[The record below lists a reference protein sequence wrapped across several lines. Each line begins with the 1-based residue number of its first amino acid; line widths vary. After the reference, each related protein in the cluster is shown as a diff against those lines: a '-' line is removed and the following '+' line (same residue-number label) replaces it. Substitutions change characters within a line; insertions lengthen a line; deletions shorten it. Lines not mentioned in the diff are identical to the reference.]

1 MFCRARAMLC
11 AEPAGMS
18 AGSAV
23 QELRFGNYKCG
34 LASAAE
40 QQATLKNQCSPPLL
54 LLLLLLLLPSPGG
67 CRTS

>member
-1 MFCRARAMLC
+1 
-11 AEPAGMS
+11 MS

-23 QELRFGNYKCG
+23 QELRFGNHKCG

-54 LLLLLLLLPSPGG
+54 LLLLLLLPSPGG